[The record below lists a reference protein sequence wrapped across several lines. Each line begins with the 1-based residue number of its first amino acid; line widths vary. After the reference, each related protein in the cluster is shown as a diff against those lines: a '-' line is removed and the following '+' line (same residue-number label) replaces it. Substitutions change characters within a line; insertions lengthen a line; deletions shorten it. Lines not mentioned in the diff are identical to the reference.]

1 MSTVAPSII
10 YQFCQSLRSF
20 WWVPASCCVMLYGSL
35 LYPLLF
41 SLVSFCVC
49 VFFLS
54 KSPSPILKLPIVLK
68 LFQMMCIISVSV
80 YVHVSVVCE
89 EARRGHWWDGAP
101 GSLREDWTT
110 LGHLIA
116 LQEIMLGSGPGRVGY
131 CLSVR
136 QTAADSTK
144 TRTALFMLIWKPIKL
159 IKGRNKDRKVC
170 LYNLS

>member
-1 MSTVAPSII
+1 
-10 YQFCQSLRSF
+10 
-20 WWVPASCCVMLYGSL
+20 MLYGSL

-80 YVHVSVVCE
+80 YVSVGCE